1 MAHPYHG
8 GVQGIQG
15 HQLEI
20 NVVGCKNLNEKEW
33 FSEQYPYVVIEYN
46 SNRFRTRTDTDV
58 GRNPTF
64 DGKFIVTLIEDL
76 REVSVSVWN
85 SNTFTPDD
93 LIGST
98 RILLE
103 KALSSG
109 YDDTAWPLKSQSG
122 MYAGELRSILHY
134 SPVKERPGGYAGTY
148 PPPEAGAYPGK
159 SYPPPPATGYATA
172 PPYPEISARPFKKAV
187 GSERPYAPPY
197 AGAHPPPATECATAP
212 SPPEIYPPLC
222 AGYPPQQT
230 YPPPSGNPPGH
241 FPSEGSCYS
250 VYPPAPYASNGYPA
264 SASDPP
270 KMDIPCAY
278 PASPHYDA
286 GPSYPPAAAGYP
298 PLASCYPPAH
308 IPPTKENV
316 PVSQFVGGAT
326 EFGNPDGFYFH
337 SQARNI

>member
-33 FSEQYPYVVIEYN
+33 FSEQYPYVVIEYA

-64 DGKFIVTLIEDL
+64 DGKFIVTLIEGL

-85 SNTFTPDD
+85 SNTFTADD

-122 MYAGELRSILHY
+122 KYAGELRSILHY
-134 SPVKERPGGYAGTY
+134 SPV
-148 PPPEAGAYPGK
+148 
-159 SYPPPPATGYATA
+159 
-172 PPYPEISARPFKKAV
+172 KKAV

-197 AGAHPPPATECATAP
+197 AGAYPPPATEYATAP
-212 SPPEIYPPLC
+212 YPREIYPPLC

-278 PASPHYDA
+278 SASPHYDA

-308 IPPTKENV
+308 IPPTKDNV